1 MPHSENSIET
11 SLLQLCSYLDNKGF
25 KGYDPYDIKGNW
37 FSLRLARLGNRYKLM
52 GAIRE
57 LVFEMYYMFPV
68 FSRKILRIKPAFN
81 GKAMGLFASSY
92 AELYSLKK
100 EEVYAQNSSFCLA
113 WLTDNL
119 SKTSNGIG
127 WGYPFNWQSKE
138 FIPAGTPNG
147 IVTTAAADAFW
158 KHYRIFNDQK
168 ALVYCA
174 RICDFL
180 STLPVDQVAH
190 DQICFSYTP
199 LFINHVHNLNLFV
212 AEFLIKTGMET
223 ANSTWVDQGNKAVNY
238 TISNQMKNGAFDYNG
253 PPEKPG
259 NHIDNYHTGFVLRML
274 FSIWKL
280 TGRED
285 VYNTL
290 SKCYRHYINNF
301 FEDRT
306 IPKLMPD
313 RKYRIDIHSCAESI
327 HCLSELAD
335 EFPEGM
341 SLAENILNWT
351 IQNLQDKT
359 GYFYYGILKSRFT
372 GIPFKSKIPYIRWGQ
387 AWMLRAMTSYLMA
400 VKSSKA

>member
-1 MPHSENSIET
+1 MTSKALSSLHTLDKWIGENG
-11 SLLQLCSYLDNKGF
+11 YA
-25 KGYDPYDIKGNW
+25 GYDPYDIKGNHYIL
-37 FSLRLARLGNRYKLM
+37 SLTEKGNVGFPFTML
-52 GAIRE
+52 RE
-57 LVFEMYYMFPV
+57 LVFELFYTFPLL
-68 FSRKILRIKPAFN
+68 SRRILKINPVMNA
-81 GKAMGLFASSY
+81 KAMGLFASSY
-92 AELYSLKK
+92 ADLYALQK
-100 EEVYAQNSSFCLA
+100 EETYNLKASFCLN
-113 WLTDNL
+113 WLKENK
-119 SKTSNGIG
+119 SETSHGTG
-127 WGYPFNWQSKE
+127 WGYPFDWQSRQ

-147 IVTTAAADAFW
+147 IVSTAAADAFW
-158 KHYRIFNDQK
+158 KHYRIFNDQE

-199 LFINHVHNLNLFV
+199 LFINHVHNLNLYV

-223 ANSTWVDQGNKAVNY
+223 ANNSWVNQGNKAVNY
-238 TISNQMKNGAFDYNG
+238 TIANQMKNGAFDYNG

-274 FSIWKL
+274 YSIWKL

-285 VYNTL
+285 AYIAL
-290 SKCYRHYINNF
+290 SKCYRHYVSNF

-306 IPKLMPD
+306 IPKLMPN

-335 EFPEGM
+335 EFPEGIP
-341 SLAENILNWT
+341 LAENILNWT

>member
-1 MPHSENSIET
+1 MDSEALSSLHSLEKWIGENG
-11 SLLQLCSYLDNKGF
+11 YA
-25 KGYDPYDIKGNW
+25 GYDPYDIKGNHYILTLAEKGNYS
-37 FSLRLARLGNRYKLM
+37 FPFTLLR
-52 GAIRE
+52 E
-57 LVFEMYYMFPV
+57 TVFELFYHFPM
-68 FSRKILRIKPAFN
+68 FSRRTLKIKPAMN
-81 GKAMGLFASSY
+81 AKAMGLFASSF
-92 AELYSLKK
+92 ADLYLLEKDDSFKI
-100 EEVYAQNSSFCLA
+100 NSSFCLN
-113 WLTDNL
+113 WLKDNGSETPL
-119 SKTSNGIG
+119 GIA
-127 WGYPFNWQSKE
+127 WGYPFDWQSRQL
-138 FIPAGTPNG
+138 IPAGTPNG

-158 KHYRIFNDQK
+158 KHYRIFNDQE
-168 ALVYCA
+168 ALVFCA

-180 STLPVDQVAH
+180 STLPVDPVAH

-223 ANSTWVDQGNKAVNY
+223 ANNSWVDQGNKAVNY

-274 FSIWKL
+274 YSIWKL
-280 TGRED
+280 TGRKD
-285 VYNTL
+285 VYIALN
-290 SKCYRHYINNF
+290 KCYRHYVSNF
-301 FEDRT
+301 FENRT

-313 RKYRIDIHSCAESI
+313 RKYRIDIHACAESI
-327 HCLSELAD
+327 HCLSELAED
-335 EFPEGM
+335 FPEGLP
-341 SLAENILNWT
+341 LAENVLNWT

-387 AWMLRAMTSYLMA
+387 AWMLRALTSYLMA